1 MGVCILPDA
10 SSGAGDA
17 GEVPDV
23 LLGIGLAP
31 DASDDG
37 GAPHAFSGIGVA
49 PEAGEG

>member
-1 MGVCILPDA
+1 
-10 SSGAGDA
+10 
-17 GEVPDV
+17 VPDV